1 VRYVVVNF
9 QVRPSASLLCGR
21 FGVALVYQKVYH
33 PCAPVSMPVM
43 GADGR
48 SWAGWFSFLALA
60 ILLAFLGPGPIA
72 VSAIVDLAEI
82 GETGEPEPTATTL
95 LVASR

>member
-1 VRYVVVNF
+1 
-9 QVRPSASLLCGR
+9 
-21 FGVALVYQKVYH
+21 
-33 PCAPVSMPVM
+33 MPIM

-72 VSAIVDLAEI
+72 DSGTADLAEI
-82 GETGEPEPTATTL
+82 DETGEPEPTATAL